1 VRHPPPALP
10 GARAMNNP
18 ERRAALTATVLKLMG
33 FISSSL
39 NGAAVFKPTIRNRR
53 LLGLGSNSQALRRI
67 SPAPYR
73 RDDDGVAARIAIVGS
88 TGVAMLRCCGR
99 RGSPLRC
106 ASPAGVP
113 EWSQLQRGPLHTA
126 RVSAE
131 KAVYGISSKGPR
143 TGLKRSPKSV
153 PRASL
158 AAVQRCAVAAE
169 REAQR
174 RCAASTRATEPEWQN
189 RMSGVA
195 PKADIPECRTHVLE

>member
-39 NGAAVFKPTIRNRR
+39 NGAAVFKPTIRNR
-53 LLGLGSNSQALRRI
+53 LLGLGSNSQALERI

-99 RGSPLRC
+99 RGSPLLC
-106 ASPAGVP
+106 ASP
-113 EWSQLQRGPLHTA
+113 S
-126 RVSAE
+126 
-131 KAVYGISSKGPR
+131 
-143 TGLKRSPKSV
+143 RSPRV
-153 PRASL
+153 EP
-158 AAVQRCAVAAE
+158 VA
-169 REAQR
+169 REVT
-174 RCAASTRATEPEWQN
+174 STR
-189 RMSGVA
+189 RVA
-195 PKADIPECRTHVLE
+195 QL